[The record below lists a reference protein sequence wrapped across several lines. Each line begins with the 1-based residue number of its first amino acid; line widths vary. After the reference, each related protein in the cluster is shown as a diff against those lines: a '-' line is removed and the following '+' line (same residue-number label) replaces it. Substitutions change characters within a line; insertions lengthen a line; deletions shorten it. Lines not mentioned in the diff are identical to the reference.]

1 MKLLC
6 DVRHEARLGC
16 LIVLEYGK
24 KRHRRT
30 QYVVQQLY
38 LRLTGDSKKI
48 LFG

>member
-1 MKLLC
+1 MK
-6 DVRHEARLGC
+6 LGC